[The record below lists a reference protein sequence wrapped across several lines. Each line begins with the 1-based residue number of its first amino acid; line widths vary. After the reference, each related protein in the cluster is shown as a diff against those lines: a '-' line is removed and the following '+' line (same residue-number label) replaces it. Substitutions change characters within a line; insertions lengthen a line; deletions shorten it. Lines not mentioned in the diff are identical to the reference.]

1 MSQFPPWGTA
11 RIRYVSL
18 DIANNKIHLLRVNSP
33 SWGAA
38 AMLGARSGVSGL
50 ADSLKKT
57 RRVGAS
63 AVKAPAK
70 TRRKAERAFPYV
82 RILIGEMVLGPGK
95 VDLLEAIGRTGSIS
109 AAGREL
115 GMSYRRAWLLVDA
128 LNHMFPDAL
137 VTASPGGSRGGGAK
151 LTDYGRGVA
160 AAYRRVE
167 ERARPATAE
176 EVAPCNVLV
185 A

>member
-1 MSQFPPWGTA
+1 MSETA
-11 RIRYVSL
+11 
-18 DIANNKIHLLRVNSP
+18 
-33 SWGAA
+33 
-38 AMLGARSGVSGL
+38 
-50 ADSLKKT
+50 KKT
-57 RRVGAS
+57 KRVTGGSRAKS
-63 AVKAPAK
+63 QGAPAPK
-70 TRRKAERAFPYV
+70 RKRKSERAFPYV

-128 LNHMFPDAL
+128 LNHMFPDTL
-137 VTASPGGSRGGGAK
+137 VSAAPGGSRGGGAK

-167 ERARPATAE
+167 ARARTAMRE
-176 EVAPCNVLV
+176 EMAGFNIEIDLD
-185 A
+185 

>member
-1 MSQFPPWGTA
+1 MSETA
-11 RIRYVSL
+11 KKTKR
-18 DIANNKIHLLRVNSP
+18 K
-33 SWGAA
+33 
-38 AMLGARSGVSGL
+38 GARQVEKSA
-50 ADSLKKT
+50 AD
-57 RRVGAS
+57 A
-63 AVKAPAK
+63 APK
-70 TRRKAERAFPYV
+70 RKRKAERAFPYV

-128 LNHMFPDAL
+128 LNHMFPSVL
-137 VTASPGGSRGGGAK
+137 VAASPGGSRGGGAK

-167 ERARPATAE
+167 TRARTAMRE
-176 EVAPCNVLV
+176 EMAAFNVRMDED
-185 A
+185 

>member
-1 MSQFPPWGTA
+1 MSEAAKKAKRAVGTSRA
-11 RIRYVSL
+11 KS
-18 DIANNKIHLLRVNSP
+18 
-33 SWGAA
+33 
-38 AMLGARSGVSGL
+38 
-50 ADSLKKT
+50 
-57 RRVGAS
+57 AS
-63 AVKAPAK
+63 DPAK
-70 TRRKAERAFPYV
+70 RSRKPERAFPYV

-128 LNHMFPDAL
+128 LNHMFPDTL
-137 VTASPGGSRGGGAK
+137 VSASPGGLRGGGAK

-167 ERARPATAE
+167 ARARSAMRE
-176 EVAPCNVLV
+176 EMAAFNLDIGPD
-185 A
+185 

>member
-1 MSQFPPWGTA
+1 M
-11 RIRYVSL
+11 
-18 DIANNKIHLLRVNSP
+18 ANQ
-33 SWGAA
+33 
-38 AMLGARSGVSGL
+38 
-50 ADSLKKT
+50 KKT
-57 RRVGAS
+57 RAEKGETA
-63 AVKAPAK
+63 KDAPARK
-70 TRRKAERAFPYV
+70 LRGRRERSFPRV
-82 RILIGEMVLGPGK
+82 RILMADGMVLGPGK

-128 LNHMFPDAL
+128 LNHMFPNAL

-167 ERARPATAE
+167 ARTRAVMRE
-176 EVAPCNVLV
+176 ELEPFNVRV
-185 A
+185 DSD

>member
-1 MSQFPPWGTA
+1 VVLEENRLAEQKKSNAVKSTG
-11 RIRYVSL
+11 
-18 DIANNKIHLLRVNSP
+18 
-33 SWGAA
+33 GAA
-38 AMLGARSGVSGL
+38 TDTPRGKPRG
-50 ADSLKKT
+50 
-57 RRVGAS
+57 RR
-63 AVKAPAK
+63 
-70 TRRKAERAFPYV
+70 ERAFPRV
-82 RILIGEMVLGPGK
+82 RIRIGDSMVLGPGK

-167 ERARPATAE
+167 ARTRAVMRE
-176 EVAPCNVLV
+176 EMAPFNVRV
-185 A
+185 DND

>member
-1 MSQFPPWGTA
+1 MSDTA
-11 RIRYVSL
+11 
-18 DIANNKIHLLRVNSP
+18 
-33 SWGAA
+33 
-38 AMLGARSGVSGL
+38 
-50 ADSLKKT
+50 KKSKRT
-57 RRVGAS
+57 S
-63 AVKAPAK
+63 APAK
-70 TRRKAERAFPYV
+70 KAAKPVAKPAAKRKTQRAFPYV

-95 VDLLEAIGRTGSIS
+95 VDLLESIGRTGSIS

-137 VTASPGGSRGGGAK
+137 VSAAPGGSRGGGAK

-167 ERARPATAE
+167 ARARSAMRE
-176 EVAPCNVLV
+176 EMAAFNVRV
-185 A
+185 DED

>member
-1 MSQFPPWGTA
+1 VSDTA
-11 RIRYVSL
+11 KRPKR
-18 DIANNKIHLLRVNSP
+18 
-33 SWGAA
+33 G
-38 AMLGARSGVSGL
+38 
-50 ADSLKKT
+50 
-57 RRVGAS
+57 RVGAGEKTAAKS
-63 AVKAPAK
+63 APKRAAK
-70 TRRKAERAFPYV
+70 GKPERAFPYV

-128 LNHMFPDAL
+128 LNHMFPQVL
-137 VTASPGGSRGGGAK
+137 VTAATGGSHGGGAK

-167 ERARPATAE
+167 ARARTAMRE
-176 EVAPCNVLV
+176 EMAPFNIRIDQD
-185 A
+185 

>member
-1 MSQFPPWGTA
+1 
-11 RIRYVSL
+11 L
-18 DIANNKIHLLRVNSP
+18 ANQ
-33 SWGAA
+33 
-38 AMLGARSGVSGL
+38 
-50 ADSLKKT
+50 KKT
-57 RRVGAS
+57 NVEKVEKSVA
-63 AVKAPAK
+63 AKDAPA
-70 TRRKAERAFPYV
+70 RKPRGRGERAFPRV
-82 RILIGEMVLGPGK
+82 RILIGDGMVLGPGK

-128 LNHMFPDAL
+128 LNRMFPDAL

-167 ERARPATAE
+167 VRTRAVMRE
-176 EVAPCNVLV
+176 ELAAFNVRV
-185 A
+185 DSD